1 MKRYLY
7 KDNTIVNQP
16 AIVKDGHQLLSS
28 WEFLKSLKEKECLLI
43 MCFCRE
49 MFCLPR

>member
-16 AIVKDGHQLLSS
+16 AIVKDGHQLGYY
-28 WEFLKSLKEKECLLI
+28 
-43 MCFCRE
+43 
-49 MFCLPR
+49 LPESF